1 MGFQN
6 MIAKKKT
13 WEAKAQ
19 AAAKASKGKHKG
31 RKQRLEKVN
40 NECLFTDE
48 NYKLFKK
55 NVLKKKYFTI
65 STLARD
71 FKIKASLAKKAIKE
85 LLNKRLIITK
95 INHHRMCF
103 FMPCPNS

>member
-1 MGFQN
+1 MG
-6 MIAKKKT
+6 ITKKKT
-13 WEAKAQ
+13 KEAKAQ
-19 AAAKASKGKHKG
+19 AAVKASKGKNKG

-85 LLNKRLIITK
+85 LLNERLITTK
-95 INHHRMCF
+95 ISHHRMHF

>member
-1 MGFQN
+1 MGN

-13 WEAKAQ
+13 KEAKAQ
-19 AAAKASKGKHKG
+19 AAAKASKGKNKG

-48 NYKLFKK
+48 NYKIFKK

-65 STLARD
+65 STLAKD

-85 LLNKRLIITK
+85 LLNKRLIIMK

>member
-1 MGFQN
+1 MGN

-13 WEAKAQ
+13 KEAKAQ
-19 AAAKASKGKHKG
+19 AAVKTSKKKHKG

-65 STLARD
+65 STLAKD

-85 LLNKRLIITK
+85 LLNERLIIMK

-103 FMPCPNS
+103 FMPCSNN